1 MPIDI
6 VPSVSALPN
15 PPRTENPT
23 TFVSDTDTFL
33 ASLSSFQT
41 QHNASITAFN
51 AATGQ
56 FTSQATASLATM
68 ESRAAANLAAMD
80 AKIAAAGFVGTS
92 TTSVAV
98 GAGAKSLTIQ
108 PNLAFAVGGFA
119 MVAATASPTNWMFG
133 QVTAYAPAT
142 GALTLNVTT
151 IGGTGTFS
159 AWTVSTSAPT
169 DAALT
174 TALAT
179 AQTDI
184 NAARAFALNAAALF

>member
-56 FTSQATASLATM
+56 FTSQATASLA
-68 ESRAAANLAAMD
+68 AMD

-92 TTSVAV
+92 STSLAV
-98 GAGAKSLTIQ
+98 GTGAKSLTIQ

-179 AQTDI
+179 AQADI
-184 NAARAFALNAAALF
+184 NTARAFALNAAALF